1 MAGTKSALPKRLD
14 GCDAALLATF
24 ALVAVL
30 GTWQRC
36 LMVIDG
42 AVFLIAAWMGDAWD
56 LFFNQVAGRTV
67 STLLQ
72 FGPAWALR
80 TMFEPSPDVFMI
92 AAHAFYF
99 AGPLVLWL
107 ILRAVEPQRIYSR
120 LYLAIVLVLVYFIS
134 EMLAGIGLWM
144 IWLALLA
151 DPARSRR
158 ATVLA
163 TVLIAPA
170 IVFTHP
176 AIAVL
181 SLVFALVGGALI
193 LCKRP
198 FPPRLA
204 IAAAA
209 MGALLVAAYFVT
221 TSALPPSNPTVA
233 AQHASAKY
241 DYIDPIWMLATLG
254 LFPMLAVLWLLLLA
268 PGLKGADMRWRLPP
282 FALMSAGA
290 IGLWFAFNGTNSLTW
305 IFARQTAPGVLGVAL
320 ALALAS
326 PAPTWLTAARL
337 PLTIFA
343 AVIAA
348 AAVSYTIDLAL
359 FGRAADARLAAL
371 YADAAAAPRIVDIG
385 PSTSPIKRTATHV
398 YFKWAAAPDYV
409 RDVVVPDYGG
419 QRMTF
424 AFYTFFRSDR
434 RAVLY
439 RPLTWRGELVPF
451 ECAPVDR
458 ALNHARDDID
468 RRFLRFVRE
477 RYCVSN

>member
-1 MAGTKSALPKRLD
+1 
-14 GCDAALLATF
+14 
-24 ALVAVL
+24 
-30 GTWQRC
+30 
-36 LMVIDG
+36 MVIDG

-56 LFFNQVAGRTV
+56 LFFNQVAGRSV
-67 STLLQ
+67 SAFVQ

-80 TMFEPSPDVFMI
+80 AMFDPSPDQFMI
-92 AAHAFYF
+92 AAHVFYF

-120 LYLAIVLVLVYFIS
+120 LYLAIVLVLIYFIS

-144 IWLALLA
+144 IWLAVLA
-151 DPARSRR
+151 DPARSRW
-158 ATVLA
+158 AKVLA
-163 TVLIAPA
+163 TVLITPA

-181 SLVFALVGGALI
+181 SLTFALVGGALI

-198 FPPRLA
+198 FPRHLA
-204 IAAAA
+204 VAAAA
-209 MGALLVAAYFVT
+209 MGVLLVAAYFVT

-233 AQHASAKY
+233 AQHSAAQY

-254 LFPMLAVLWLLLLA
+254 LFPMLAVLWLLMLA
-268 PGLKGADMRWRLPP
+268 PGLEGAGMRWRLSPLTMV
-282 FALMSAGA
+282 AAGA
-290 IGLWFAFNGTNSLTW
+290 VGLWFAFNGTNSLTW
-305 IFARQTAPGVLGVAL
+305 IFARQTAPGVLAVAL

-326 PAPTWLTAARL
+326 PASTWLVAARL
-337 PLTIFA
+337 PLAIFS

-359 FGRAADARLAAL
+359 FGRAADARLAPL
-371 YADAAAAPRIVDIG
+371 YADAASAPRIVDIG
-385 PSTSPIKRTATHV
+385 PSIPPLKRTATHV
-398 YFKWAAAPDYV
+398 YFKWAAATDYV

-419 QRMTF
+419 ERMTF

-439 RPLTWRGELVPF
+439 RPLTRRGEWVPF

-458 ALNHARDDID
+458 ALKQARDAID
-468 RRFLRFVRE
+468 RRFVRFVRE
-477 RYCVSN
+477 RYCVLD